1 MPDWRVVE
9 RAVLA
14 KAAGHGEDRLVVL
27 EDGSGVHCAAVIDGV
42 TDKSG
47 RDFGGASGGA
57 VAADCVARTLA
68 ALPGD
73 VTVGEA
79 VAFITAELAE
89 LRRTWAVADDDPLA
103 PAAVAA
109 VVWPRRRLMWRVGD
123 VHLAVGHLA
132 VDPVSADPLS
142 VDHLSAD
149 PLSVDHLSA
158 DPLSVDHLSA
168 DCLSVDCH
176 SVGRRSRGRLR
187 WERHV
192 GGKLIDTV
200 LAGARAAYLHCL
212 LLEGQHPETL
222 AATDPGRALIRPVL
236 ERQATLANRDDAGP
250 FGYGVLDGRP
260 VPERFIETFL
270 LPEEAWEVVLTSDGY
285 LGPAPNLVTA
295 EAELRA
301 SLQADRLRIMD
312 HAATKGMAPDA
323 RSFDDRAYLRLSR
336 DGYTGPADTHVPD
349 A

>member
-14 KAAGHGEDRLVVL
+14 KAAGHGEDRLLVL
-27 EDGSGVHCAAVIDGV
+27 DDGRGVRCAAVIDGV

-57 VAADCVARTLA
+57 LAADCVARTLA
-68 ALPGD
+68 ALPAD

-79 VAFITAELAE
+79 VASITAELAA
-89 LRRTWAVADDDPLA
+89 LRRTWAVPDDDLRA

-109 VVWPRRRLMWRVGD
+109 VAWPRRRLAWRVGD
-123 VHLAVGHLA
+123 VHLAVG
-132 VDPVSADPLS
+132 
-142 VDHLSAD
+142 
-149 PLSVDHLSA
+149 
-158 DPLSVDHLSA
+158 
-168 DCLSVDCH
+168 
-176 SVGRRSRGRLR
+176 RRDGGRLR
-187 WERHV
+187 WDRHV

-212 LLEGQHPETL
+212 LLEGEHPENL

-236 ERQATLANRDDAGP
+236 ERQAALANRDDAGP

-260 VPERFIETFL
+260 VPERFVETFV
-270 LPEEAWEVVLTSDGY
+270 LPQDAWEVVLASDGY
-285 LGPAPNLVTA
+285 LGPAQNLVTA

-301 SLQADRLRIMD
+301 SLRADRLRIMD

-336 DGYTGPADTHVPD
+336 EEYAV
-349 A
+349 

>member
-14 KAAGHGEDRLVVL
+14 KAAGRGEDRLVVL
-27 EDGSGVHCAAVIDGV
+27 DDGRGVHCAAVIDGV

-57 VAADCVARTLA
+57 LAADCVARTLA
-68 ALPGD
+68 ALPAD

-79 VAFITAELAE
+79 VASITAELAG
-89 LRRTWAVADDDPLA
+89 LRRTWSVPDDDLRA

-109 VVWPRRRLMWRVGD
+109 VAWPRRRLLWRVGD
-123 VHLAVGHLA
+123 AHLAVG
-132 VDPVSADPLS
+132 
-142 VDHLSAD
+142 
-149 PLSVDHLSA
+149 
-158 DPLSVDHLSA
+158 
-168 DCLSVDCH
+168 
-176 SVGRRSRGRLR
+176 RRDGGRLR
-187 WERHV
+187 WDRHV

-212 LLEGQHPETL
+212 LLEGEHPEHL

-236 ERQATLANRDDAGP
+236 ERQAALANRDDAGP

-260 VPERFIETFL
+260 VPERFVETFA
-270 LPEEAWEVVLTSDGY
+270 LPQDAWEVVLASDGY
-285 LGPAPNLVTA
+285 LSPAQNLVTA

-336 DGYTGPADTHVPD
+336 EEHAGVPD
-349 A
+349 V